1 MKLGIIGSGMIVYD
15 LLTFID
21 IIDEIELTA
30 ILGRKESQEKI
41 ETLINKHHI
50 KKAYYDYDEL
60 LNDDEIDTI
69 YVALPNHLHYE
80 YTKKA
85 LLHNKH
91 VICEKPFTSNVN
103 ELDELIAL
111 AKQQNC
117 LLFEAITNQYLP
129 TFKEIKEK
137 ISEIGKI
144 SIISSNYSQYSSR
157 YNAFKRGEILPAFDV
172 NKSGGALM
180 DLNVYNI
187 HFVVGLFGAPNKV
200 EYFANIEKGIDT
212 SGVAILEYPTFKAND
227 TAIIPSLNFFL
238 KFFLS

>member
-1 MKLGIIGSGMIVYD
+1 M
-15 LLTFID
+15 
-21 IIDEIELTA
+21 
-30 ILGRKESQEKI
+30 
-41 ETLINKHHI
+41 
-50 KKAYYDYDEL
+50 
-60 LNDDEIDTI
+60 
-69 YVALPNHLHYE
+69 
-80 YTKKA
+80 
-85 LLHNKH
+85 HNKH

-200 EYFANIEKGIDT
+200 EYFANIEKEL
-212 SGVAILEYPTFKAND
+212 ILQELLSWNIQHLKQSVLVLKIVVLQSFLQFKV
-227 TAIIPSLNFFL
+227 T
-238 KFFLS
+238 KVV